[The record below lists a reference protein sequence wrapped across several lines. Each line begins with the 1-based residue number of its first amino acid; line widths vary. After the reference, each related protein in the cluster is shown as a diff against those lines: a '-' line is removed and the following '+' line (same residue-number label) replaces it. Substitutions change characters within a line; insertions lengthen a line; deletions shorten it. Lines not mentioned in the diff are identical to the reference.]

1 VYQQKRWWEPSKNIK
16 TNWILFPPLL
26 IAVASKLP
34 ICPLLDIGNDGFL
47 SAHGKKK
54 GGYCLSSS
62 VAWCSHGDHVAHVEW
77 YNGCL
82 GCITYA
88 VDSSRPRAGAR
99 CQLTV
104 KPRTWAN
111 GLWILQILSTDS
123 CELLCLSSVH
133 QANLWK
139 VMWKGFLCQ
148 ITSWPWSH
156 LNVTKCLLFPGLHLD
171 LRILVTYWSSNLTI
185 RTQNDKVC
193 SPSVVH
199 STVYSAVEPICHW
212 FSGVSNFSIAFPNM
226 LEWNHLTNAVTLENS
241 IWWRLAW

>member
-1 VYQQKRWWEPSKNIK
+1 MYQQKRWWEPSKNIK

-99 CQLTV
+99 RQLTV

-111 GLWILQILSTDS
+111 GLCICKLFPRILVNYSNYHHFTKQNS
-123 CELLCLSSVH
+123 
-133 QANLWK
+133 WK
-139 VMWKGFLCQ
+139 VMWNDTFAKLLLAVISPERHQVLVVSRGF
-148 ITSWPWSH
+148 TWES
-156 LNVTKCLLFPGLHLD
+156 
-171 LRILVTYWSSNLTI
+171 
-185 RTQNDKVC
+185 
-193 SPSVVH
+193 
-199 STVYSAVEPICHW
+199 
-212 FSGVSNFSIAFPNM
+212 
-226 LEWNHLTNAVTLENS
+226 
-241 IWWRLAW
+241 